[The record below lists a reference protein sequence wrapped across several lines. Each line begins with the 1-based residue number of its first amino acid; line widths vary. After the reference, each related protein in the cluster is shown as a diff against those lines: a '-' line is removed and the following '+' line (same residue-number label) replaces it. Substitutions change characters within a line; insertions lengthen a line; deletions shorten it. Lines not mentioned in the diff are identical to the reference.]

1 MACFAGQCG
10 VTELDFIECSLISL
24 ESRHDRCMSATLNGG
39 RHVVVGLNYYEGKSN
54 DTLEGVL
61 YDAGTATEI
70 PGSRA
75 SLTGH
80 NGIAEV

>member
-1 MACFAGQCG
+1 M
-10 VTELDFIECSLISL
+10 
-24 ESRHDRCMSATLNGG
+24 
-39 RHVVVGLNYYEGKSN
+39 VVGLNYYEGKSN

-61 YDAGTATEI
+61 YDAGSAMEI